1 MQMKRTILFA
11 AILLSA
17 VAVKAQSPL
26 GFGAMNGMQPAFFR
40 HFDQRADTNHLQKK
54 WFLTKYAGI
63 SAGFVGFNGGGSSF
77 LSVPVGLQINRQL
90 TNNVYAFAGVSV
102 APSFFPNSNSF
113 YQPGM
118 IKNYGLMNTNN
129 FGTYSAAHVGLMYI
143 NNDKTFSISGSFGVG
158 RNNYNGYSPFYGPVN
173 GPVNAPV
180 LRNNKH

>member
-1 MQMKRTILFA
+1 MIRTILFA

-40 HFDQRADTNHLQKK
+40 HFDQRADTSHLQKK
-54 WFLTKYAGI
+54 WFITKYAGI

-77 LSVPVGLQINRQL
+77 LSAPMGLQINRQL
-90 TNNVYAFAGVSV
+90 TNNVYAFAGVTV
-102 APSFFPNSNSF
+102 APSLFPNSNNF
-113 YQPGM
+113 YQPGG
-118 IKNYGLMNTNN
+118 IKNYGLMNANN

-158 RNNYNGYSPFYGPVN
+158 RRSYTGYAPFYGPGN
-173 GPVNAPV
+173 SPVISNTHT
-180 LRNNKH
+180 NH